1 MMPPVTTKI
10 WTTRFFVKD
19 LPPSFRDEQLR
30 DLVAPFGRVIRAC
43 IITTTAGEAL
53 PLAYVEM
60 SQPEEVVKAVTS
72 LHKLR
77 LNGNL
82 LTLGYL

>member
-1 MMPPVTTKI
+1 MTPPVATKI
-10 WTTRFFVKD
+10 STTRFFVKD
-19 LPPSFRDEQLR
+19 LPPSFRDEQLQ
-30 DLVAPFGRVIRAC
+30 DLLAPFGTVIRAC

-60 SQPEEVVKAVTS
+60 SQPEEVVKAVKS
-72 LHKLR
+72 LHKIR
-77 LNGNL
+77 IDGDL

>member
-1 MMPPVTTKI
+1 MTPPVATKI
-10 WTTRFFVKD
+10 STTRFFVKD
-19 LPPSFRDEQLR
+19 LPSSFRDKQLR
-30 DLVAPFGRVIRAC
+30 DLLAPFGTVIRAC

-60 SQPEEVVKAVTS
+60 SQPEEVVQAVKS
-72 LHKLR
+72 LHKIR
-77 LNGNL
+77 IDGHL